1 MTMHPLKLAG
11 IALAT
16 FLAFVLFEMTYFT
29 VNQNERAVVT
39 RWGEIVYVAEPGLH
53 FRVPFVNSTQ
63 HYATDIQSV
72 APSKGVNTYT
82 VDNQEVDVT
91 FNVFYRLPA
100 DKVEY
105 VAINVSDYR
114 DRLYSMTIDRLKVE
128 IGKVNVQSLAEKR
141 GELRDAIKEILAK
154 DARSLGVEVTDF
166 QLTDLQY
173 TTSFRQ
179 AVEQAAAQKA
189 GIETREYERQQSQKV
204 AETVAINAEGAA
216 NAVRAKAK
224 GDADSRLFIAAAD
237 AKSIQLKG
245 EAEATAI
252 LAQTNALKGN
262 SGLVDLRR
270 AERWD
275 GKLPTQMF
283 GSAPIPFF
291 QVGGAPPTQQ

>member
-1 MTMHPLKLAG
+1 MNPIKIGA
-11 IALAT
+11 IAVAT
-16 FLAFVLFEMTYFT
+16 LLAFVMFEMTYFT
-29 VNQNERAVVT
+29 VNPNERAVVT
-39 RWGEIVYVAEPGLH
+39 RFGEIVYVAEPGLH
-53 FRVPFVNSTQ
+53 FRVPFVNGTQ
-63 HYATDIQSV
+63 HFATDIQSV
-72 APSKGVNTYT
+72 APPKGVNTYT
-82 VDNQEVDVT
+82 VDNQEVDVL

-105 VAINVSDYR
+105 VYVNVSDYR
-114 DRLYSMTIDRLKVE
+114 DRLYSMAIDRLKVE

-141 GELRDAIKEILAK
+141 GELRDAIKAILTK
-154 DARSLGVEVTDF
+154 DAISLGVEVTDF

-189 GIETREYERQQSQKV
+189 GIETREYERQQAQKI
-204 AETVAINAEGAA
+204 AETAAINAEGTA

-224 GDADSRLFIAAAD
+224 GDADSRLYIATAD

-252 LAQTNALKGN
+252 LAQSTALKGN
-262 SGLVDLRR
+262 AGLVDLRR

-275 GKLPTQMF
+275 GKLPQQMF
-283 GSAPIPFF
+283 GAAPIPFF
-291 QVGGAPPTQQ
+291 SVGGAN